1 MNMEYL
7 KKKDFYDINDMKKIK
22 VVEETT
28 EIGFARKTFIYD
40 FLSSMRQKINDPLGQ
55 RAKKEKRLTGDNS

>member
-28 EIGFARKTFIYD
+28 EIGFDKKTFIYD

-55 RAKKEKRLTGDNS
+55 RAKKRKEINRR